1 MGELIMR
8 VCDIFVSPVIRKIWH
23 SFYRQILTICLVLT
37 LILLQCTAIRASDK
51 LSRFEIVS
59 ALYERVFNVEATEV
73 KAMKSGLLEPYE
85 DGRYHLDWPVTRGM
99 AANMFYTISVQSG
112 SVTKF
117 PRAFADIRPGSEYY
131 KVLNTVG
138 GAFLPQ
144 RDGKFMAE
152 NVLNKE
158 DMYRAISV
166 LIDKKVFKQNDLSGT
181 ERSVSEDPVATSKSM
196 NFSNTKETKNITSIE
211 EITPFINT
219 ENYDHNYTKRAIKK
233 LKSSVH
239 LVKMQQM
246 NPQTMSSI
254 ENASQ
259 GIKEVKKYM
268 KSMTSSTIDL
278 IEISTKTTEDEKAVE
293 KALSKIDRVLK
304 GMIERFEYSKV
315 QLNNVIPINPIQIK
329 KCSKLNSELTKYIED
344 AKILRN
350 KISSRLAERR

>member
-23 SFYRQILTICLVLT
+23 ACYRQILTICLVLT
-37 LILLQCTAIRASDK
+37 LILLQCTILSASDK
-51 LSRFEIVS
+51 LTRFEIVS
-59 ALYERVFNVEATEV
+59 ALYERVFNVDMTEV
-73 KAMKSGLLEPYE
+73 KAMKTGLLEPYE
-85 DGRYHLDWPVTRGM
+85 DGRYHLDWPITRGM

-117 PRAFADIRPGSEYY
+117 PRAFADIRPESEYR
-131 KVLNTVG
+131 KVLNRVG

-144 RDGKFMAE
+144 KDGKFMAD

-166 LIDKKVFKQNDLSGT
+166 LIDKKVFKQNDLSGR
-181 ERSVSEDPVATSKSM
+181 EEEVLADPLVTSKSID
-196 NFSNTKETKNITSIE
+196 FSNTTETKKTTSIG

-219 ENYDHNYTKRAIKK
+219 ENYDKKYTNRAIKK
-233 LKSSVH
+233 LKNSAH

-246 NPQTMSSI
+246 NPQVISSI
-254 ENASQ
+254 ENAYQ

-293 KALSKIDRVLK
+293 KALSRINRVLN

-315 QLNNVIPINPIQIK
+315 QLNNVIPINPGQIK
-329 KCSKLNSELTKYIED
+329 KCSRLNSELTKYIED
-344 AKILRN
+344 AKILHN